1 LSLHDLSEHRAIL
14 PGLNTYTGR
23 IIKGLFDG
31 QRLPLDIAMSTN
43 YLETLKMMVSIG
55 LGWSVLPKTLVDQSL
70 RTLAIRDHVFNEH
83 ALSRNLGAVVH
94 RERSLSNA
102 ATALLALL
110 RASAEDPN

>member
-1 LSLHDLSEHRAIL
+1 
-14 PGLNTYTGR
+14 
-23 IIKGLFDG
+23 
-31 QRLPLDIAMSTN
+31 MSTN

-55 LGWSVLPKTLVDQSL
+55 LGWSVLPKTLVDKTL
-70 RTLAIRDHVFNEH
+70 RTLIIRDPVFNTQ

-110 RASAEDPN
+110 QASAED